1 MRFARN
7 RAFDRRQSGDGRL
20 TVGFVPTIDCATLVV
35 AQELGLFRA
44 QGLEVTLSREVG
56 WATVREKLLHEELD
70 AAVAHASLLFSIYF
84 GLGGVRRPC
93 LTGLMLGHHGSAI
106 TISRACWTLGARDPL
121 SLAELVRKETGRRRF
136 TFGVVL
142 EYSAQHF
149 LLAEWLSRGGI
160 RPGIDV
166 DLVVVPSALVHR
178 SLRAGHLD
186 GYCVAEPWNS
196 SAALAG
202 DGVVLASSAEICPGH
217 PDKALVVMQDLAD
230 RRVDEHERLLA
241 ALIEAGEYCA
251 APENRDE
258 LIHLLARPAWLGVE
272 VEILRNA
279 MVGPFKT
286 GAETRSAEDLI
297 RFDVAA
303 SGAPSRAQGR
313 WVLDSMLRLATE
325 EHRGQLRP
333 ESIRRVF
340 REEVHAAAL
349 RRARLPKNA
358 SGADRVPAARNSGP
372 MRISPATNLDQT
384 CLSIVNPTGVL
395 V

>member
-1 MRFARN
+1 M
-7 RAFDRRQSGDGRL
+7 
-20 TVGFVPTIDCATLVV
+20 
-35 AQELGLFRA
+35 FRA
-44 QGLEVTLSREVG
+44 HGLEATLSREVG

-106 TISRACWTLGARDPL
+106 TISRACWSLGVRDPL
-121 SLAELVRKETGRRRF
+121 SLAELVRREAGRRRI

-149 LLAEWLSRGGI
+149 LLAEWLGRGGL

-166 DLVVVPSALVHR
+166 DLVVVPSALMHR

-186 GYCVAEPWNS
+186 GYCVGEPWNS

-202 DGVVLASSAEICPGH
+202 DGVILASSAEISPGH

-241 ALIEAGEYCA
+241 ALIEAGEFCA
-251 APENRDE
+251 APENRGE
-258 LIHLLARPAWLGVE
+258 LIHLLARPAWLGVS

-279 MVGPFKT
+279 MVGPFET

-297 RFDVAA
+297 RFDMGA

-325 EHRGQLRP
+325 EHRCQLRP

-340 REEVHAAAL
+340 REEVYAAA
-349 RRARLPKNA
+349 RARARWPKKGG
-358 SGADRVPAARNSGP
+358 GADCEPAARNSRP
-372 MRISPATNLDQT
+372 TRIHPATATNLDQT

>member
-44 QGLEVTLSREVG
+44 HGLDVTLSREVG

-84 GLGGVRRPC
+84 GLGGMRRPC

-106 TISRACWTLGARDPL
+106 TISRACWMLGARDAE
-121 SLAELVRKETGRRRF
+121 SLAELVRRETGRRRF

-149 LLAEWLSRGGI
+149 LLAEWLGRGGL

-166 DLVVVPSALVHR
+166 DLVVVPSALMHR
-178 SLRAGHLD
+178 SLQAGHLD

-202 DGVVLASSAEICPGH
+202 DGVILATSAEICPGH

-230 RRVDEHERLLA
+230 RRADEHERLLA
-241 ALIEAGEYCA
+241 ALIEAGEFCA
-251 APENRDE
+251 ARENREE
-258 LIHLLARPAWLGVE
+258 LIRLLARPAWLGVGA
-272 VEILRNA
+272 EILRNA
-279 MVGPFKT
+279 IVGPLET
-286 GAETRSAEDLI
+286 GVGTRPSEDLI
-297 RFDVAA
+297 RFDLMAA
-303 SGAPSRAQGR
+303 GAPSRAQGR

-325 EHRGQLRP
+325 EHRRQLRP

-340 REEVHAAAL
+340 REELHAVAL
-349 RRARLPKNA
+349 RRARLPRETDVREGKP
-358 SGADRVPAARNSGP
+358 VPHPLGRT
-372 MRISPATNLDQT
+372 RIPPSTNLDQT
-384 CLSIVNPTGVL
+384 CLSISDPTGVL